1 MQSMLLRRA
10 SLPRLASRNLKINVR
25 NGIRMFTSKQVN
37 DCSDDRGISG
47 KKRRS
52 AKKAKN
58 HIQDPDEEFMQMWS
72 NTEGYIQDQIKQAT
86 SGIRKSRRQYV
97 KVWGQNV
104 TTLPLASELTVEE
117 RRELLED
124 DMSVEFRIP
133 KAGDFASLF
142 PVYKS
147 FNGNENDS
155 IAESK
160 DEVVNLDSQITAESD
175 EVDVS
180 NISSFQD
187 FKLHSKLVE
196 KLGQQG
202 IEKPTPIQK
211 EAVPLVLKNKSVL
224 IHSETG
230 SGKTL
235 VFLLPAIQDPGKGFG
250 TVIIVP
256 TRELA
261 SQMLYE
267 AHNLLGNKSAVE
279 SFVSGVDTEKQ
290 EARLKD
296 RDNRP
301 LIVIGTAKRL
311 LEIVENDPLIV
322 HRTKRIIVDEVDKV
336 LLPLKKRS
344 SLKKV
349 ILRENHPR
357 PAKLLVEKI
366 KRHSRVRPVQLIG
379 ASATVNDELKEDLSE
394 LGWGDHVAVIQSPSF
409 EGKRRNIPS
418 CIKHQYV
425 VFDDSFGGTKAQ
437 TLARIFRESSQKA
450 ALVFVHRLHS
460 VDSFV
465 WELRDLG
472 LNAVALYKKVADQ
485 NPEQFQEFLEQFR
498 TGQIEIVVG
507 NEETVRGL
515 DFKEL
520 DHVYL
525 MEVPKDVDEYLHLAG
540 RVGRQGRPGTAT
552 TMVSTGDPRDERRIK
567 LEYKRL
573 ELPFEEIILDDDF

>member
-1 MQSMLLRRA
+1 MQSMILRRP
-10 SLPRLASRNLKINVR
+10 SLPIVASRSIKVNLV
-25 NGIRMFTSKQVN
+25 NGIRTFTSKEVN

-52 AKKAKN
+52 TKKAKN
-58 HIQDPDEEFMQMWS
+58 LIQDPDEEFMQMWS

-86 SGIRKSRRQYV
+86 TGIRKSRRQYV

-155 IAESK
+155 SAESK
-160 DEVVNLDSQITAESD
+160 EDEVVNLDGQITAESD

-187 FKLHSKLVE
+187 FKLHPKLVE
-196 KLGQQG
+196 KLAQQG

-211 EAVPLVLKNKSVL
+211 KAVPLVVKNKSVL

-267 AHNLLGNKSAVE
+267 AHRLLGNKNVVE
-279 SFVSGVDTEKQ
+279 SFV
-290 EARLKD
+290 RLVYYVS
-296 RDNRP
+296 
-301 LIVIGTAKRL
+301 LFMLHHCALFSVHCIL
-311 LEIVENDPLIV
+311 L
-322 HRTKRIIVDEVDKV
+322 
-336 LLPLKKRS
+336 
-344 SLKKV
+344 
-349 ILRENHPR
+349 
-357 PAKLLVEKI
+357 
-366 KRHSRVRPVQLIG
+366 
-379 ASATVNDELKEDLSE
+379 
-394 LGWGDHVAVIQSPSF
+394 
-409 EGKRRNIPS
+409 
-418 CIKHQYV
+418 
-425 VFDDSFGGTKAQ
+425 
-437 TLARIFRESSQKA
+437 
-450 ALVFVHRLHS
+450 
-460 VDSFV
+460 
-465 WELRDLG
+465 
-472 LNAVALYKKVADQ
+472 
-485 NPEQFQEFLEQFR
+485 
-498 TGQIEIVVG
+498 
-507 NEETVRGL
+507 
-515 DFKEL
+515 
-520 DHVYL
+520 
-525 MEVPKDVDEYLHLAG
+525 
-540 RVGRQGRPGTAT
+540 
-552 TMVSTGDPRDERRIK
+552 
-567 LEYKRL
+567 
-573 ELPFEEIILDDDF
+573 

>member
-10 SLPRLASRNLKINVR
+10 SLPRLASRNLKINVG

-72 NTEGYIQDQIKQAT
+72 NAEGYIQDQIKQAT

-97 KVWGQNV
+97 KAWGQNV

-155 IAESK
+155 IADSK

-187 FKLHSKLVE
+187 FKLHPKLVE
-196 KLGQQG
+196 KLGQRG

-211 EAVPLVLKNKSVL
+211 KAVPLVLKNKSAL

-279 SFVSGVDTEKQ
+279 SFV
-290 EARLKD
+290 
-296 RDNRP
+296 
-301 LIVIGTAKRL
+301 
-311 LEIVENDPLIV
+311 
-322 HRTKRIIVDEVDKV
+322 
-336 LLPLKKRS
+336 
-344 SLKKV
+344 
-349 ILRENHPR
+349 
-357 PAKLLVEKI
+357 
-366 KRHSRVRPVQLIG
+366 RV
-379 ASATVNDELKEDLSE
+379 
-394 LGWGDHVAVIQSPSF
+394 
-409 EGKRRNIPS
+409 
-418 CIKHQYV
+418 
-425 VFDDSFGGTKAQ
+425 
-437 TLARIFRESSQKA
+437 
-450 ALVFVHRLHS
+450 
-460 VDSFV
+460 
-465 WELRDLG
+465 
-472 LNAVALYKKVADQ
+472 
-485 NPEQFQEFLEQFR
+485 
-498 TGQIEIVVG
+498 
-507 NEETVRGL
+507 
-515 DFKEL
+515 
-520 DHVYL
+520 
-525 MEVPKDVDEYLHLAG
+525 
-540 RVGRQGRPGTAT
+540 
-552 TMVSTGDPRDERRIK
+552 VS
-567 LEYKRL
+567 
-573 ELPFEEIILDDDF
+573 

>member
-1 MQSMLLRRA
+1 MLLRRA
-10 SLPRLASRNLKINVR
+10 SLPRLASRNLKINVG

-97 KVWGQNV
+97 KAWGQNV

-160 DEVVNLDSQITAESD
+160 DEVVNLDSQITAESN

-187 FKLHSKLVE
+187 FKLHPKLVE
-196 KLGQQG
+196 KLGLRG

-211 EAVPLVLKNKSVL
+211 KAVPLVLKNKSVL

-256 TRELA
+256 TREL
-261 SQMLYE
+261 
-267 AHNLLGNKSAVE
+267 
-279 SFVSGVDTEKQ
+279 VSGVDTEKQ

-394 LGWGDHVAVIQSPSF
+394 LGWGDHVTVIQSPSF

-418 CIKHQYV
+418 CIKHQFV

-437 TLARIFRESSQKA
+437 TLARIFRESNQKA

-540 RVGRQGRPGTAT
+540 RVGRQGRAGTAT

-573 ELPFEEIILDDDF
+573 ELPFEELILDDDF

>member
-1 MQSMLLRRA
+1 MQSMLLRRS
-10 SLPRLASRNLKINVR
+10 SLPRLPSRNLKINVV

-86 SGIRKSRRQYV
+86 PGIRKSRRQYV

-160 DEVVNLDSQITAESD
+160 DQVVNLDSQITAESD

-187 FKLHSKLVE
+187 FKLHPKLVE
-196 KLGQQG
+196 KLGQRG

-211 EAVPLVLKNKSVL
+211 KAVPLVLKNKSVL

-250 TVIIVP
+250 TIIIVP

-267 AHNLLGNKSAVE
+267 AQNLLGNKNAVE
-279 SFVSGVDTEKQ
+279 SF
-290 EARLKD
+290 
-296 RDNRP
+296 
-301 LIVIGTAKRL
+301 RL

-366 KRHSRVRPVQLIG
+366 KRHSRVRQVQLIG

-394 LGWGDHVAVIQSPSF
+394 LGWGDHVTVIQSPSF

-437 TLARIFRESSQKA
+437 TLARIFRESNQKA